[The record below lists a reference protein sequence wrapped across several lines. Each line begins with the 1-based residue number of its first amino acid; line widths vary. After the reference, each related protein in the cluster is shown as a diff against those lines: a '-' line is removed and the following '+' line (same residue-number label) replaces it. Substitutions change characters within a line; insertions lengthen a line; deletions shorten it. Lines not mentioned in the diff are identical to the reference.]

1 MKTKFAPIVSLRKK
15 DMQMCEHAMMQNE
28 SKIAHKQKQIEHL
41 QKDFL
46 QLKIPQAGTFY
57 AFKAFEETKNMLL
70 AHINLAR
77 DELETL
83 FAQRK
88 VLQEQ
93 YKKCNIEYEKVHFL
107 DTKEQNEMIKNAKY
121 KEKLE
126 VDEIAVMLYNNAGGR
141 AI

>member
-1 MKTKFAPIVSLRKK
+1 MKTKFSSIVSLRKK
-15 DMQMCEHAMMQNE
+15 DMQVCELAMMQNE
-28 SKIAHKQKQIEHL
+28 SKIANKQIQIENL

-70 AHINLAR
+70 THISLAR
-77 DELETL
+77 NELEAL
-83 FAQRK
+83 FAHRK

-107 DTKEQNEMIKNAKY
+107 DKKEHNGMIKNAKY